1 MTKFNPYLRKR
12 NVLWLMP
19 SIAFVVIIFYDC
31 KFDSSKS
38 SGTDSTAQQITNAD
52 PQKSSDEKQT
62 TFLNVTKIAK
72 QPKDVV
78 DAYLGPPNFHETISP
93 SNAPCP
99 CEKYSYK
106 ESNIEIV
113 FMNNKADWITVYKM
127 NDIKYDSAS
136 ILQALGL
143 KYTTPFHQDDYVI
156 KWNDF
161 DGFDQLSAFG
171 DSKGG
176 LSYIFLKAITH

>member
-1 MTKFNPYLRKR
+1 MIKYTIKPQSIQTLWMIQ
-12 NVLWLMP
+12 VLAL
-19 SIAFVVIIFYDC
+19 SIMGFYCC
-31 KFDSSKS
+31 KSDSSKVIDA
-38 SGTDSTAQQITNAD
+38 GSTAQVVTA
-52 PQKSSDEKQT
+52 SDNLTASVQQPT

-78 DAYLGPPNFHETISP
+78 DAYLGAPNFHETISP

-127 NDIKYDSAS
+127 NEIKYDSAS
-136 ILQALGL
+136 ILKALGL
-143 KYTTPFHQDDYVI
+143 KYTTPFLRDDYVI

-171 DSKGG
+171 DGKGQ

>member
-1 MTKFNPYLRKR
+1 MTKLKPNLHRW
-12 NVLWLMP
+12 NILWLMP
-19 SIAFVVIIFYDC
+19 VVVLTALIFYNC
-31 KFDSSKS
+31 KYDSSKQS
-38 SGTDSTAQQITNAD
+38 ATNSTGQTVTNQD
-52 PQKSSDEKQT
+52 PQKSSDETQT

-78 DAYLGPPNFHETISP
+78 DAYLGTPNFHETISP

-127 NDIKYDSAS
+127 NEIKYDSAS
-136 ILQALGL
+136 ILKALGL
-143 KYTTPFHQDDYVI
+143 KYTTPFLQDDYVI

-171 DSKGG
+171 DGKGQ

>member
-1 MTKFNPYLRKR
+1 MTKLKSNSQRL
-12 NVLWLMP
+12 NLLWLMP
-19 SIAFVVIIFYDC
+19 VFLTVFIFANC
-31 KFDSSKS
+31 KSDPSQHA
-38 SGTDSTAQQITNAD
+38 GTDSTAQAVSTPV
-52 PQKSSDEKQT
+52 PQNTSAENQS

-78 DAYLGPPNFHETISP
+78 DAYLGAPNFHETISP

-106 ESNIEIV
+106 ENNIDIV

-127 NDIKYDSAS
+127 NEIKYDSAS
-136 ILQALGL
+136 ILKALGL
-143 KYTTPFHQDDYVI
+143 KYTTPFLQDDYVI

-161 DGFDQLSAFG
+161 DGYDQLSAFG
-171 DSKGG
+171 DGKGG

>member
-1 MTKFNPYLRKR
+1 MTELKPNLRSR
-12 NVLWLMP
+12 NIQWLMP
-19 SIAFVVIIFYDC
+19 VVMLTTLIFYNC
-31 KFDSSKS
+31 KFDSSKH
-38 SGTDSTAQQITNAD
+38 SGTDSTAEAVSNPD
-52 PQKSSDEKQT
+52 PQKSQDEKPT

-78 DAYLGPPNFHETISP
+78 DAYLGAPNFHETISP

-106 ESNIEIV
+106 ESNIDIV

-127 NDIKYDSAS
+127 NEIKYDSTS
-136 ILQALGL
+136 ILDALGL
-143 KYTTPFHQDDYVI
+143 KHTKPFMQDDYVM

-161 DGFDQLSAFG
+161 DGYDQLSAFG
-171 DSKGG
+171 DGKGG